1 MDVPDVVDVV
11 SDTVLV
17 TELDSVDVV
26 KVMEEVNVGVVVLTS
41 V

>member
-26 KVMEEVNVGVVVLTS
+26 NVIEEVKVGVVVLTS